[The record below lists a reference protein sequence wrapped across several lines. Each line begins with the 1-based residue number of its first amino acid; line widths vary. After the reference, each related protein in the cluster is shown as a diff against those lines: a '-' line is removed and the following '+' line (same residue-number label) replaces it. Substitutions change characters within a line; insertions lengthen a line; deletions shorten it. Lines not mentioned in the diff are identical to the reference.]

1 MGFFLAN
8 ILPFELIRM
17 FYEFVSLLVTSLFAV
32 HIQWVRLFR
41 LSGNTDLYSLILC
54 SVDHASRYNCVKK
67 PNLMYNLFLVYSVN
81 LYLLWAYLGPS
92 WGGTVICIQQL
103 VLIILFRL
111 LIGKVVFRINL
122 HLFYY
127 QYIAEHLLISKT
139 LSAAEQKVTCTV

>member
-1 MGFFLAN
+1 
-8 ILPFELIRM
+8 
-17 FYEFVSLLVTSLFAV
+17 
-32 HIQWVRLFR
+32 
-41 LSGNTDLYSLILC
+41 
-54 SVDHASRYNCVKK
+54 
-67 PNLMYNLFLVYSVN
+67 
-81 LYLLWAYLGPS
+81 
-92 WGGTVICIQQL
+92 VICIQQL